1 MPTLLND
8 TQKLVMFKSFG
19 FAATP
24 FKGLVVC
31 LEEAGADPN
40 AYVMPWYRSKAFT
53 QWYIG

>member
-1 MPTLLND
+1 MVHANTFER

-31 LEEAGADPN
+31 LEEAVA
-40 AYVMPWYRSKAFT
+40 VIS
-53 QWYIG
+53 